1 MRGLGTEVIE
11 VVEARIRVVKEVK
24 AGPHNL
30 ESPSSDKTMSSY
42 DFKGEKYCNTL
53 FKKSQVAKSPQG

>member
-24 AGPHNL
+24 AGPHSL

-42 DFKGEKYCNTL
+42 DFNGEKRNHR
-53 FKKSQVAKSPQG
+53 